1 MTVQSYASLL
11 RIRLRFTKVGFLM
24 SYAQYAGVMPSTL
37 SLTANTTALIPCEN
51 LLYET
56 ISLEY

>member
-11 RIRLRFTKVGFLM
+11 RIKLRFTKIGFLM
-24 SYAQYAGVMPSTL
+24 SYACYAGVMPSTL
-37 SLTANTTALIPCEN
+37 SLTANATALLLCEN